1 MPLSAVIVDDE
12 QLARDE
18 LAYLLKD
25 VGDINVVAQGKNGV
39 EAVNLI
45 REHNPDLVFL
55 DVQMPGL
62 DGFGVIKKLLDR
74 KVPLPKIVFAT
85 AFDQYAVKAFEVNA
99 VDYLLKPFDKK
110 RVVQSVQ
117 KARAKLESSA
127 TSSDKLETLVRMLES
142 QKPQTSKILI
152 KAAGRLFLVDQKDI
166 CYASIEDGVISVA
179 TSGPAGMEG
188 QSNCR
193 TLEELLDSLDPNLF
207 WRAHRS
213 YLVNINRIKEVVPWF
228 KSSYQLRMD
237 DKKRVVQSVQKARAK
252 LESSTTSSDK
262 LETLVR
268 MLESQKPQT
277 SKILIKA
284 AGRLFLVD
292 QKDICYASI
301 EDGVISVATSG
312 PAGMEGQSNCRT
324 LEELLDSLDPN
335 LFWRAHRSYLVNI
348 NRIKEVVPWFKS
360 SYQLRMDDKKQTEIP
375 VSRAQTRRLR
385 ELFGL

>member
-1 MPLSAVIVDDE
+1 MALSAVIVDDE

-18 LAYLLKD
+18 LAYLLKNLGD
-25 VGDINVVAQGKNGV
+25 VDVVAQGKNGL
-39 EAVNLI
+39 EGVNLI

-62 DGFGVIKKLLDR
+62 DGFGVIKKLLDK

-110 RVVQSVQ
+110 RVAQSVQ
-117 KARAKLESSA
+117 KAKIKREADSPS

-142 QKPQTSKILI
+142 QKPQASKVLL
-152 KAAGRLFLVDQKDI
+152 KSAGRMFLVNQKDI
-166 CYASIEDGVISVA
+166 CFASIEDGVISVA
-179 TSGPAGMEG
+179 TTGANGMEG

-193 TLEELLDSLDPNLF
+193 TLEELL
-207 WRAHRS
+207 
-213 YLVNINRIKEVVPWF
+213 E
-228 KSSYQLRMD
+228 
-237 DKKRVVQSVQKARAK
+237 
-252 LESSTTSSDK
+252 
-262 LETLVR
+262 
-268 MLESQKPQT
+268 
-277 SKILIKA
+277 
-284 AGRLFLVD
+284 
-292 QKDICYASI
+292 
-301 EDGVISVATSG
+301 
-312 PAGMEGQSNCRT
+312 
-324 LEELLDSLDPN
+324 SLDPN

-375 VSRAQTRRLR
+375 VSRAQTKRLR